1 MSLTL
6 ECKKIKRTGFVP
18 GLLGGGLLAAGVPVL
33 NMAVR
38 GEIYLGSSA
47 SPVSILM
54 NANWQMMAMLNLLLI
69 VTGACLMYHIE
80 YGDHA
85 IQKMRT
91 LPMKESRL
99 YFGKAALLAGM
110 CAVMLLLE
118 AAAIGFCL
126 QRWFLPSNALW
137 MELLKSFGY
146 ALLLLLPSALMALLV
161 ASVFQNMW
169 VSLGISVMGVFLA
182 TMLPSENFILSLFP
196 FALPFQIFSGT
207 AKTVLRN
214 YSIAAVMEL
223 LVLSI
228 GEIYFLKIRR
238 YFV

>member
-99 YFGKAALLAGM
+99 YFGKATLLASM
-110 CAVMLLLE
+110 CALMLLLE

-126 QRWFLPSNALW
+126 QRWFLHTMVQKAEIPLEDAVR
-137 MELLKSFGY
+137 
-146 ALLLLLPSALMALLV
+146 MASETP
-161 ASVFQNMW
+161 AR
-169 VSLGISVMGVFLA
+169 IMGVLDRK
-182 TMLPSENFILSLFP
+182 
-196 FALPFQIFSGT
+196 GT
-207 AKTVLRN
+207 LERGKDVAPWYR
-214 YSIAAVMEL
+214 
-223 LVLSI
+223 
-228 GEIYFLKIRR
+228 
-238 YFV
+238 